1 MQKYKSITNFVRST
15 YHEPKDFI
23 PLHDPRFIGNEK
35 KYLNECID
43 SNFVSSVGKFVGQ
56 FEQLCAEYTGAK
68 YAVAAMNGTAALHIA
83 LQLAGVQRNDEVLTQ
98 ALTFIAT
105 ANAISYTGAHPVFL
119 DVDRETLGLSP
130 AAVEAWL
137 SQNTELR
144 PIAPSPSRPLSRLP
158 SLRAQRSKLPLGAV
172 NKTTNRRIAA
182 CVPMHTFG
190 HPVKLD
196 ELKKV
201 LDKYNIP
208 LIEDAAESIGSTYL
222 PREMRGAPISQ
233 GKHTGTFGKMGI
245 LSFNGN
251 KLITTGGGGMI
262 LTDDEELAKRAK
274 HITTTAKVPHKWE
287 FRHDMIGYNYRM
299 TNIQAALGC
308 AQMEQLD
315 YFIGLKRQLAE
326 QYKAFFANTEFE
338 FVTEPENCQS
348 NYWLNAIMTKNRQ
361 QRDELLEY
369 TNTNGIM
376 TRPVWELMNRLPM
389 FSHCQTGS
397 LENSQWLAERI
408 VNIPSGAP
416 IQGYGKE

>member
-1 MQKYKSITNFVRST
+1 LEEITKFIRSV
-15 YHEPKDFI
+15 YQEPQAFI

-56 FEQLCAEYTGAK
+56 MEQLCAEYTGAK

-83 LQLAGVQRNDEVLTQ
+83 LQLAGVQREDEVLTQ

-130 AAVEAWL
+130 LAVEKWL
-137 SQNTELR
+137 KENAEIRKISKQSSSFNEDSSLSPFGGTEGGSGL
-144 PIAPSPSRPLSRLP
+144 PPSGEL
-158 SLRAQRSKLPLGAV
+158 KGAF
-172 NKTTNRRIAA
+172 NKHTNRRIAA

-196 ELKKV
+196 ELKTV

-208 LIEDAAESIGSTYL
+208 LIEDAAESIGSSFKN
-222 PREMRGAPISQ
+222 RQ
-233 GKHTGTFGKMGI
+233 TGTFGKLGI

-262 LTDDEELAKRAK
+262 LTDDEELAKLAK
-274 HITTTAKVPHKWE
+274 HITTTAKIPHAWE

-326 QYKAFFANTEFE
+326 QYRGFFANTGFE
-338 FVTEPENCQS
+338 FVTEPENCTS
-348 NYWLNAIMTKNRQ
+348 NYWLNAIITKDRQ

-369 TNTNGIM
+369 TNASGVM

-389 FSHCQTGS
+389 FSHCQTDR
-397 LENSQWLAERI
+397 LENVQWLADRI

-416 IQGYGKE
+416 IPGYGK